1 MYSYKEIIN
10 GLHYNPPPPKKEI
23 YNLKIENIIA
33 TALKQYDYQ
42 KKLIW
47 SGVAGAN
54 AKRFTPVNISHATY
68 ILIWIQFL
76 NRHKS

>member
-1 MYSYKEIIN
+1 MDYTTT
-10 GLHYNPPPPKKEI
+10 PPPQKRNI

-47 SGVAGAN
+47 SGWLGLN

-68 ILIWIQFL
+68 IFNL
-76 NRHKS
+76 NSIFE